1 MAKTAPSTAL
11 DLRISS
17 LRAAYEKGDI
27 TPREVVNSLKSAM
40 DAAPSQIWIART
52 SDQQLEKYLSAL
64 ESAMSS
70 ATESNVAGF
79 KIPAD
84 KPLFGIPFAIKDNI
98 DCEGMESTSACPAYA
113 YMPKKSAFVVQR
125 LIDAGAI
132 PMGKTNMDQFATGLV
147 GVRSP
152 YGCIPN
158 RYAPE
163 YVSGGS
169 SSGSAA
175 ALAYEL
181 CSFSLGTDTAGSGR
195 VPAAFN
201 KLVGVKPTRGLL
213 SASGVIPACRSLDCV
228 SIFALNNE
236 DARYV
241 LSIAGAEDE
250 EDAYSRVAPWNSG
263 ASGSSTS
270 GIAASGV
277 AARLPE
283 KWTFGVPEESE
294 LNFFGNEGYKAAF
307 YRAVEAFEKAGGTKV
322 TVHFTPFLEAAR
334 LLYEGPWVFERY
346 DAVGKFIEEH
356 PDEIFPVTKQII
368 SPKTIPHPSEVF
380 AGFHALQAKK
390 KIADKEFAKV
400 DVLLT
405 PTAGTIYKTAEVNAD
420 PIKLNS
426 NLGYYTNYMNLL
438 DYSALAIPAGMATCK
453 DSSAAGGM
461 LDLPFGVTIVGR
473 AFNDFKLL
481 DVAEKVSP
489 FLSEKIPLAVCG
501 AHLKGEPLHYQLQSA
516 DFLGAAETA
525 PEYKMYAFKDG
536 AISKPAMVFAG
547 CANTNSA
554 DGACAGRSFYV
565 ELYALSPEEFGKFV
579 AAIPAPL
586 GIGKVKLSDGRVVPG
601 FIGDSSILKMIVAGS
616 AIDISEYGDWRK
628 FIHK

>member
-1 MAKTAPSTAL
+1 MAQKSFSVL

-17 LRAAYEKGDI
+17 LRSAYEKGE
-27 TPREVVNSLKSAM
+27 TSPREVVQKLRDAM
-40 DAAPSQIWIART
+40 EAAPREIWIAKT
-52 SDQQLEKYLSAL
+52 SKEQLEKYLTAL
-64 ESAMSS
+64 ESFAGSG
-70 ATESNVAGF
+70 NGF

-113 YMPKKSAFVVQR
+113 YMPKKSAFVVER
-125 LIDAGAI
+125 LIEAGAI

-175 ALAYEL
+175 ALAYGL

-213 SASGVIPACRSLDCV
+213 STSGVIPACRSLDCV
-228 SIFALNNE
+228 SIFALDNS

-241 LSIAGAEDE
+241 LNIAGAEDS
-250 EDAYSRVAPWNSG
+250 EDAYSRVAPWNE
-263 ASGSSTS
+263 
-270 GIAASGV
+270 AAVNAKGTAV
-277 AARLPE
+277 NARGDAPRLPE
-283 KWTFGVPEESE
+283 NWTFGVPEESE

-322 TVHFTPFLEAAR
+322 TIHFTPFLEAAR

-368 SPKTIPHPSEVF
+368 SPKVTPHPSEVF

-390 KIADKEFAKV
+390 KIADREFAKV

-420 PIKLNS
+420 PIRLNS

-438 DYSALAIPAGMATCK
+438 DYSALAIPAGVA
-453 DSSAAGGM
+453 DSTDPNAPK
-461 LDLPFGVTIVGR
+461 LPFGVTIVGH
-473 AFNDFKLL
+473 AFDDFKLL
-481 DVAEKVSP
+481 DVAEKVTP

-501 AHLKGEPLHYQLQSA
+501 AHLKGEPLHYQLETA

-525 PEYKMYAFKDG
+525 AEYKMYAFKDG
-536 AISKPAMVFAG
+536 TIQKPAMIAG
-547 CANTNSA
+547 NS
-554 DGACAGRSFYV
+554 SFYV
-565 ELYALSPEEFGKFV
+565 ELYALTPEEFGKFV

-586 GIGKVKLSDGRVVPG
+586 GIGKIKLSDGRMVPG
-601 FIGDSSILKMIVAGS
+601 FIGDGSISVMAFEGT
-616 AIDISEYGDWRK
+616 ATDISEYGDWRK
-628 FIHK
+628 YVHK